1 MMATADIEQLCVSA
15 YDQELRQIKPR
26 AVTPA
31 AAAEREFV
39 AVSEDRYR
47 LSIPGIGVA
56 LEIDRLR
63 RDHNELLGELSVR
76 CDLPGARTVNG
87 NLSIA
92 DFNLSSARARTDR
105 AKFLAG
111 RAAVKEIDWTSLVE
125 EFCQRVLQADRVG
138 QPAVY
143 LGKPDPS
150 YQQDSMIDVDGL
162 RIPRNHPT
170 VLFGDGGTCKSY
182 IALRLLGKLA
192 EMDIP
197 VLYIDWEFDRRDH
210 EYRLSRLFP
219 DGTPQILYA
228 RCERPLIYE
237 ADRLRRIVREN
248 SVQYAVF
255 DSAAYACFGA
265 PESAENAT
273 AYFRAVRQIGGG
285 SLHIAHISKA
295 ENGDKKPFGSI
306 FWHNSARAT
315 WYVAAEENS
324 SNPRQV
330 ALFNRK
336 VNIDKPLPPVSYAIT
351 FTDYGTTEFRRADV
365 ANSPDL
371 AVQLS
376 VRQRMAYLL
385 HRGAMDPEKIAAEVD
400 SDLETVKRTVRRYK
414 KLFTVLE
421 GGRVGLLDVRS

>member
-15 YDQELRQIKPR
+15 YDQELRQMKPR

-76 CDLPGARTVNG
+76 CELPGARTVNG
-87 NLSIA
+87 NLSVA
-92 DFNLSSARARTDR
+92 DFNVSSARARTDR

-125 EFCQRVLQADRVG
+125 EFRQRVIQADRVG

-143 LGKPDPS
+143 LGRPDPS
-150 YQQDSMIDVDGL
+150 YQADSIIEVDGL
-162 RIPRNHPT
+162 RIPRDHPT
-170 VLFGDGGTCKSY
+170 ILFGDGGTCKSY
-182 IALRLLGKLA
+182 IALRFLGKLA
-192 EMDIP
+192 ERDIP

-210 EYRLSRLFP
+210 EYRLGRLFP
-219 DGTPQILYA
+219 DGTPRILYA

-237 ADRLRRIVREN
+237 ADRLRRIAREN
-248 SVQYAVF
+248 GIQYAVF

-285 SLHIAHISKA
+285 SLHVAHVSKA
-295 ENGDKKPFGSI
+295 EGADQKPFGSI

-315 WYVAAEENS
+315 WYVAAEQGS
-324 SNPRQV
+324 SNQRQI

-336 VNIDKPLPPVSYAIT
+336 VNIDKPLPPVSYVIT
-351 FTDYGTTEFRRADV
+351 FTDCGTTEFRRTDV
-365 ANSPDL
+365 GNSPEL
-371 AVQLS
+371 AEKLS
-376 VRQRMAYLL
+376 LQQRMSWLL
-385 HRGAMDPEKIAAEVD
+385 RHGAKSVKEI
-400 SDLETVKRTVRRYK
+400 SDELGAKPETVRKTIYRSQGR
-414 KLFTVLE
+414 FIVLDD
-421 GGRVGLLDVRS
+421 GCIGLLERVR